1 MAAEQGDALEVR
13 LTPEDQMVLKY
24 LVKLVLAGIS
34 RDEISLA
41 FEHAFVDVQDREVAA
56 LRALVQERSA
66 LSRLDE
72 ALRGG
77 RFETLCLSVLDG
89 GLVEA
94 RRSSDAARRP

>member
-1 MAAEQGDALEVR
+1 MMAAQHGDALEVR

-24 LVKLVLAGIS
+24 LVRLVLAGVS

-56 LRALVQERSA
+56 LRALVQERTS
-66 LSRLDE
+66 LSQLDE

-77 RFETLCLSVLDG
+77 RFETLCLSVADG
-89 GLVEA
+89 GLV
-94 RRSSDAARRP
+94 AARRGGAIA